1 MNKLSTKHVK
11 RMLAKVRHKGFEVV
25 IRENR
30 RIVAFEG
37 SIKLYDTEGGARFVY
52 VNPFKLLKTVRMYS
66 NW

>member
-1 MNKLSTKHVK
+1 
-11 RMLAKVRHKGFEVV
+11 MLAKVRHKGFEVV